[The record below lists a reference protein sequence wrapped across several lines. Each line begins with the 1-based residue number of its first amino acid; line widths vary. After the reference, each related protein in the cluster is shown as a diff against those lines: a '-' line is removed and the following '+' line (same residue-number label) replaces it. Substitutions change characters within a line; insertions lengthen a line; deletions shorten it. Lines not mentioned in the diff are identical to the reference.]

1 MKYKIYSN
9 KGAKTRDKKYITFRK
24 EFALLQKEHYQKALQ
39 NGYQLTANRFVN
51 WFLINKTSELEVP
64 YTK

>member
-9 KGAKTRDKKYITFRK
+9 KGAKTRDKKYIIFRK